1 MDRSEEKR
9 NGGSGR
15 PRTEQGNFKER
26 VKARGSRTPD
36 GCSPGGLVAAPPIA
50 VHGY

>member
-26 VKARGSRTPD
+26 VKARGSPTH
-36 GCSPGGLVAAPPIA
+36 GCSPGGFVAAPPIA
-50 VHGY
+50 VRGY